1 MSDIVLEL
9 HGVRFRPDGAAK
21 PVLDGIDLEV
31 RRGEW
36 VLIMGPS
43 GAGKT
48 TLALCMNGIVP
59 HSVTGDFE
67 GHVRVA
73 GRSTTDTSVAEM
85 ATDVGIVFQDPDAQ
99 IVHEIVRDEVYFGL
113 ENLRR
118 DPAEIVERAHEVL
131 RTVGI
136 FPLVNAEIISLS
148 GGQKQRVSLASVL
161 ALSPQILVLDE
172 PTANLDPQGMRDVFT
187 AIERINREHGVT
199 VVMVEH
205 HVDELAEKVD
215 RVVVLEQGRVVL
227 DDAPAKVFTITAS
240 SAAQR
245 GLWLPQ
251 ATELAHSMDRRMGA
265 DLLPVSA
272 AGCIERVGELLRP
285 SGIQERAAPSE
296 TPAAAP
302 SEMGMSLLEVTGL
315 SFAYPGGGDVLKNV
329 SLRLMRGGITA
340 LVGPNGSGKTTL
352 AKCITRINQPPAGAI
367 FLDGVD
373 ITKMSQQ
380 ELTRRVGYVF
390 QNPDH
395 QFVTDRAFD
404 EVAYSLRIRRTP
416 EDEIAR
422 RVRRMLDLLE
432 LGRREEDSPFGLSVG
447 ERRRL
452 SVATMLILEQ
462 ELVILDEPTIGQ
474 DLARSNALFQILDRL
489 CREQGTTMIFIT
501 HDMRLV
507 ADWCPRTIVMT
518 EGAVLYDG
526 PTAGVFETPDLLA
539 RAHLVVPPVVEV
551 AAGVRGQGY
560 RVPQGI
566 ITVRQMRDFL
576 ATATVSGGAE
586 RPRGS
591 DEQTG
596 RLHVSR

>member
-1 MSDIVLEL
+1 MSDIILEL
-9 HGVRFRPDGAAK
+9 NGVRFRPDGADK

-67 GHVRVA
+67 GQVRVA
-73 GRSTTDTSVAEM
+73 GRSTADTSVAEM
-85 ATDVGIVFQDPDAQ
+85 ATEIGIVFQDPDAQ

-113 ENLRR
+113 ENLRW
-118 DPAEIVERAHEVL
+118 DPAEIVSRAHEVL

-136 FPLVNAEIISLS
+136 LPLLNAEIISLS

-172 PTANLDPQGMRDVFT
+172 PTANLDPQGMRDVF
-187 AIERINREHGVT
+187 AVIERINREHGVT

-215 RVVVLEQGRVVL
+215 RVVVLERGRVVL
-227 DDAPAKVFTITAS
+227 DEAPAKAFTIAAS

-251 ATELAHSMDRRMGA
+251 TTELVHSVGGQTGSE
-265 DLLPVSA
+265 LLPVSVP
-272 AGCIERVGELLRP
+272 GCTERVGGMLRT
-285 SGIQERAAPSE
+285 SGIEERAAPFE
-296 TPAAAP
+296 APAAVLSTTEVP
-302 SEMGMSLLEVTGL
+302 LLAVASL
-315 SFAYPGGGDVLKNV
+315 SFAYPGGDDVLRNV
-329 SLRLMRGGITA
+329 SLRLRRGGITA

-352 AKCITRINQPPAGAI
+352 AKCITRINQPPAGTI
-367 FLDGVD
+367 SLDGVD
-373 ITKMSQQ
+373 ITRMSQA

-395 QFVTDRAFD
+395 QFVTDRTFD
-404 EVAYSLRIRRTP
+404 EVAYSLRVRRTP
-416 EDEIAR
+416 EEEVAR

-432 LGRREEDSPFGLSVG
+432 LGQRENDSPFGLSVG

-452 SVATMLILEQ
+452 SVATMLILSQ

-507 ADWCPRTIVMT
+507 ADWCPRAIVMT

-539 RAHLVVPPVVEV
+539 LAHLVVPPVVEV
-551 AAGVRGQGY
+551 TAGLRRQGY
-560 RVPQGI
+560 RIPRGI

-576 ATATVSGGAE
+576 VAVTASSVAE
-586 RPRGS
+586 GSRGS
-591 DEQTG
+591 NEPTG
-596 RLHVSR
+596 RLHLSR

>member
-1 MSDIVLEL
+1 MSDVILQMDN
-9 HGVRFRPDGAAK
+9 VRFRPHGA
-21 PVLDGIDLEV
+21 PTFVLDGVNLEV

-48 TLALCMNGIVP
+48 TLVLCLNGIVP
-59 HSVTGDFE
+59 HSITGDFE
-67 GHVRVA
+67 GEVRVA
-73 GRSTTDTSVAEM
+73 GRSTRETPVAEM
-85 ATDVGIVFQDPDAQ
+85 ATDVGMVFQDPDAQ

-118 DPAEIVERAHEVL
+118 DPVEIVPRAHEAL

-136 FPLVNAEIISLS
+136 FPLLNAEIMSLS

-187 AIERINREHGVT
+187 VLERVNREHGVT

-215 RVVVLEQGRVVL
+215 RVVVLERGRVVL
-227 DDAPAKVFTITAS
+227 EETPGRAFTLTAPSAK
-240 SAAQR
+240 QR

-251 ATELAHSMDRRMGA
+251 TADLAHSLRRRTESG
-265 DLLPVSA
+265 LLPVSVSSCA
-272 AGCIERVGELLRP
+272 DHVGEMLQI
-285 SGIQERAAPSE
+285 SDGEERGAGPATPGTPPAEESAP
-296 TPAAAP
+296 
-302 SEMGMSLLEVTGL
+302 LLEVTDL
-315 SFAYPGGGDVLKNV
+315 SFAYPGGEEVLKNV
-329 SLRLMRGGITA
+329 SLRLRRGGITA

-352 AKCITRINQPPAGAI
+352 AKCLTRINQPPAGAI
-367 FLDGVD
+367 SLDGVD
-373 ITKMSQQ
+373 ITRMSQPD
-380 ELTRRVGYVF
+380 LTRRVGYVF

-395 QFVTDRAFD
+395 QFVADRTFD
-404 EVAYSLRIRRTP
+404 EVAYSLRVRRTP
-416 EDEIAR
+416 DDEVDR

-432 LGRREEDSPFGLSVG
+432 LGGRENDSPFGLSVG

-474 DLARSNALFQILDRL
+474 DLARSDALFQILDRL

-507 ADWCPRTIVMT
+507 ADWCPRTIVMS
-518 EGAVLYDG
+518 EGRVLYDG
-526 PTAGVFETPDLLA
+526 PTAGVFETPDLLE
-539 RAHLVVPPVVEV
+539 RAHLVVPPIVEV
-551 AAGVRGQGY
+551 TTELRRRGY
-560 RVPQGI
+560 RIPQGI
-566 ITVRQMRDFL
+566 ITVRQMRDFM
-576 ATATVSGGAE
+576 AAAAVSGV
-586 RPRGS
+586 P
-591 DEQTG
+591 Q
-596 RLHVSR
+596 